1 MALRNANDVRI
12 CMLHDSNR
20 ISEIT
25 STKQQL
31 IHIHKRIQLHILHS
45 RCDEFCSVDD
55 DIRQSKDCG
64 AKQATNKSEHD
75 HLLVRATS
83 SVRSVLCVLSGDV
96 TEKISDLEVIT

>member
-1 MALRNANDVRI
+1 MAFRNADNVRI

-20 ISEIT
+20 IFENT

-55 DIRQSKDCG
+55 DIRQSEDCS
-64 AKQATNKSEHD
+64 AKQAANKIKRD
-75 HLLVRATS
+75 CLLVRTTGT
-83 SVRSVLCVLSGDV
+83 VRSVLCVLSGDV
-96 TEKISDLEVIT
+96 TEKMSD